1 MGSSAPRILYTD
13 NNADSLELISLMLR
27 LADNDYEITSV
38 LNPNEALELIES
50 QPAFDL
56 YILEYVLPGMS
67 GVELCRRIRRSDAT
81 TPVLFFTAM
90 ARASDRA
97 AALEAGANEYLVKP
111 NDLAILTQ
119 TVRQLL
125 SEKSLQPLV

>member
-97 AALEAGANEYLVKP
+97 AALEAGATEYLVKP

>member
-56 YILEYVLPGMS
+56 YILEYVLTGMS